1 MEYEPKAQC
10 SQIEMEIVFVLEEA
24 VDLILMAGWNESGF
38 GKSPFDVLDDVVA
51 LYVNRAIVYQH
62 GHQPARIDTKEPRLE
77 VFACHQID
85 QVRLPSDAFE
95 VQENTQ
101 LLRT

>member
-1 MEYEPKAQC
+1 
-10 SQIEMEIVFVLEEA
+10 MEIVFVLEEA
-24 VDLILMAGWNESGF
+24 VDLILIAGWNEPGF
-38 GKSPFDVLDDVVA
+38 GKSIFDVSDDVVA
-51 LYVNRAIVYQH
+51 VYVNCAIMHQDR
-62 GHQPARIDTKEPRLE
+62 HQPARIDTKEPRLE

-85 QVRLPSDAFE
+85 QVRLPFDTFE